1 MAVSDWVPAVYQI
14 TVRRTS
20 MAVSDWVPAVYQ
32 ITVRRFLK

>member
-1 MAVSDWVPAVYQI
+1 
-14 TVRRTS
+14 